1 MKKKI
6 ISALLFVS
14 IAFNNILATNDG
26 YVTFDD
32 IHFDKPANE
41 LIDLFLQSNFY
52 ENPYDH
58 SLSGIISP
66 FGECIIELT
75 EGTESD
81 TLLRIAFPECTDWE
95 TLSNTYFSIKDKL
108 KSKYKITDYIEAFSS
123 IPQPKSNEDKL
134 WEAKFERCNFRT
146 IFLTGNGIITLSI
159 SSIDLGC
166 HVTITIPA
174 NEACLQHF
182 EENNQPKTNDD
193 NETITN
199 QISVPIQEN
208 TTRYKLYPT
217 QNMWTFLK
225 LDTQTGKI
233 WQVQYDIKDNNRFE
247 TAVNLT
253 NLSPIFEQPINDRFE
268 LYPTQNIYNFI
279 LLDKINGATW
289 QVQWSIDND
298 KRFIIPISY

>member
-1 MKKKI
+1 MKKI
-6 ISALLFVS
+6 ILALLFIS
-14 IAFNNILATNDG
+14 IAINNIFATNDG

-32 IHFDKPANE
+32 INFDKPANE

-52 ENPYDH
+52 ENPYNH
-58 SLSGIISP
+58 SLTGIISP
-66 FGECIIELT
+66 FGECSIELT
-75 EGTESD
+75 EGEKAD
-81 TLLRIAFPECTDWE
+81 TLLCITFPECTDWE

-108 KSKYKITDYIEAFSS
+108 KLKYKLNDYVESFSS
-123 IPQPKSNEDKL
+123 IPQPKSDEDKL
-134 WEAKFERCNFRT
+134 WEAKFERCNFCT
-146 IFLTGNGIITLSI
+146 IFSSGNGSIITLSI
-159 SSIDLGC
+159 SSIELGC
-166 HVTITIPA
+166 HVTITIPT
-174 NEACLQHF
+174 NEPCIQHF
-182 EENNQPKTNDD
+182 EGDNQSETND
-193 NETITN
+193 NEEIAN
-199 QISVPIQEN
+199 QIPVPIQEN

-253 NLSPIFEQPINDRFE
+253 NLSPIFEQPVNDRFE

-279 LLDKINGATW
+279 LLDKIDGATW
-289 QVQWSIDND
+289 QVQWSIDDD